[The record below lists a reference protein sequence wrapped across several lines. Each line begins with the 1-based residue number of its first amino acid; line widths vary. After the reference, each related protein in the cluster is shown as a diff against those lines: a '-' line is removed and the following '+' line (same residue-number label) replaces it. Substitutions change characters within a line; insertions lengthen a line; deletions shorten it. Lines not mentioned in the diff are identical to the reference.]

1 MVTASNNCFSD
12 IASVT
17 ITTIT
22 NITATLNTFPSST
35 ICEGQQAAISVT
47 TNSSSANYLWN
58 TGETSSAVS
67 VSVSGTYS
75 VTVTDACGT
84 VTVSESINVIPQ
96 ITLTANASSS
106 LYCPGDVITLT
117 ASGADNYLWQT
128 GQTTAS
134 ITVTSAGV
142 FMVTGT
148 NSCFSESLQIS
159 VTQGYVTDVSITS
172 GDSILCSSSET
183 IILQSVLSGNASI
196 QWNTGETTS
205 SISVSQPGTFY
216 VMAVATCNTDTAFFN
231 VYDKSVSVE
240 VFANPAS
247 GMVPFET
254 QLTQTSLNADAFS
267 WMLNGNEVGT
277 DTAYL
282 YTMQE
287 PGIDTVWLKA
297 SNMFGCTDSAM
308 VTIVGETQSTV
319 FIPNVF
325 SPNKDGINEQF
336 KIVFGNPSAVESV
349 SVEIYNRWGVKI
361 FDYQSVF
368 GFWDGRTYSGEE
380 APDGTYLYVA
390 NYKLKDSEAVEVR
403 GTVEKTGSSR

>member
-1 MVTASNNCFSD
+1 
-12 IASVT
+12 
-17 ITTIT
+17 
-22 NITATLNTFPSST
+22 L
-35 ICEGQQAAISVT
+35 
-47 TNSSSANYLWN
+47 
-58 TGETSSAVS
+58 

-75 VTVTDACGT
+75 VTVTDVCGT

-96 ITLTANASSS
+96 ITLTANSSS
-106 LYCPGDVITLT
+106 SFYCPGDIITLT

-159 VTQGYVTDVSITS
+159 VTQGDVADISITS
-172 GDSILCSSSET
+172 ADSVLCSSSES
-183 IILQSVLSGNASI
+183 IVLQSWLSGNASI

-240 VFANPAS
+240 IFADPSS
-247 GMVPFET
+247 GMIPFET
-254 QLTQTSLNADAFS
+254 QLTQTSVNADVFS
-267 WMLNGNEVGT
+267 WMLNGKEVST

-282 YTMQE
+282 YVMQE
-287 PGIDTVWLKA
+287 PGMDSVWIKA

-308 VTIVGETQSTV
+308 VVITGETQSTV

-325 SPNKDGINEQF
+325 SPNKDGVNEQF
-336 KIVFGNPSAVESV
+336 KIVFGNPAAVESV

-361 FDYQSVF
+361 FDYQTTL

-380 APDGTYLYVA
+380 VPDGTYLYIA
-390 NYKLKDSEAVEVR
+390 TYKLKDEQAVEVR
-403 GTVEKTGSSR
+403 GTVEKIGRRP